1 MDLRQLR
8 YFLAVAQ
15 EKHFGRAA
23 EALNIV
29 QPALSMQIKALEE
42 ELGGAL
48 FHRSSRRVELTS
60 AGKVFQVEAQRTLE
74 QAEFARHCAE
84 RAMRGETGSI
94 RIGYAGNAI
103 FSGRLMQDLRAFHLH
118 YPDVDIVLQERGPQ
132 QQVEDILD
140 GRLDIGYSPDHSAL
154 NCAGLEAQ
162 RLGEWSMLIA
172 VADNHP
178 LTQLPSI
185 TLDKLAD
192 LPLVLYDAHDAD
204 ERLTVKL
211 SQSLGSRLNIAH
223 RTGSSLNVLAIAA
236 AGLGVAL
243 VPEPLEQV
251 HVPGLAYRR
260 LEAPELTANLQMI
273 ARAGESSPA
282 VKTWLKQVGKG

>member
-8 YFLAVAQ
+8 YFLAVAK

-23 EALNIV
+23 AALNIV
-29 QPALSMQIKALEE
+29 QPALSMQIRALEE

-48 FHRSSRRVELTS
+48 FHRSSRHVELTP
-60 AGKVFQVEAQRTLE
+60 AGKVFQVEAQRTLD
-74 QAEFARHCAE
+74 QAEFARHSAE
-84 RAMRGETGSI
+84 RALRGETGSI

-103 FSGRLMQDLRAFHLH
+103 FSGRLMQDLRVFHQH
-118 YPDVDIVLQERGPQ
+118 FPGVEIVLQERGPQ

-140 GRLDIGYSPDHSAL
+140 GLLDIGYSPDHSAL
-154 NCAGLEAQ
+154 SCASLEVQ
-162 RLGEWSMLIA
+162 RLGEWNMLIA

-178 LTQLPSI
+178 LTLGKTI
-185 TLDKLAD
+185 TLDMLAD
-192 LPLVLYDAHDAD
+192 QPLVLYDAHDAD

-211 SQSLGSRLNIAH
+211 SQSLGNSLNIAY

-251 HVPGLAYRR
+251 HVPGLAYRH
-260 LEAPELTANLQMI
+260 LDAPELTANLLMI
-273 ARAGESSPA
+273 ARKEESNPA
-282 VKTWLKQVGKG
+282 VKTWLKQAGKG